1 MILFSP
7 IGTADPITALG
18 DGPMLHIVRHYRPIV
33 VVLFLSAEI
42 AAFENA
48 DRRYSAAI
56 TRLAPETD
64 VRIVTYT
71 NPSVHRFDL
80 FVPVFRNHLVELSAE
95 FPDRTILLN
104 TSSGTPAMQ
113 AALVAINVFGI
124 PRTTAVQVS
133 EPPRHVRRLQ
143 FLERMGSCQ

>member
-48 DRRYSAAI
+48 DRR
-56 TRLAPETD
+56 
-64 VRIVTYT
+64 
-71 NPSVHRFDL
+71 
-80 FVPVFRNHLVELSAE
+80 
-95 FPDRTILLN
+95 
-104 TSSGTPAMQ
+104 
-113 AALVAINVFGI
+113 
-124 PRTTAVQVS
+124 
-133 EPPRHVRRLQ
+133 
-143 FLERMGSCQ
+143 